1 MLPRSGAGA
10 ARAPVRSSRAGQVG
24 TMGREPPKYGVR
36 AVSHL
41 VAHGRHGVTRHWPSA
56 ERTYGRASPPG
67 VTGGAASG
75 AARRPPH
82 SHSHWAV
89 LRVESQVGASHAR
102 VQRGSGAPTLP
113 LKILN
118 SVGHVGHHCRHLFR
132 VEFRHRGRESDARLA
147 HIFQRWGLGHC
158 LGPMALENCQ

>member
-113 LKILN
+113 LKNLF
-118 SVGHVGHHCRHLFR
+118 CWRRHLFR
-132 VEFRHRGRESDARLA
+132 VEFRHRGRESEARTT
-147 HIFQRWGLGHC
+147 IQRWGLGHC
-158 LGPMALENCQ
+158 LGPMALETCQ

>member
-41 VAHGRHGVTRHWPSA
+41 LAHGRHSVTRHWPSA
-56 ERTYGRASPPG
+56 ERTYGRASPPD

-102 VQRGSGAPTLP
+102 VQRGSGAPKLP

-118 SVGHVGHHCRHLFR
+118 SVGHLFGI
-132 VEFRHRGRESDARLA
+132 FSGLSSDTVAEKVTPGEHAL
-147 HIFQRWGLGHC
+147 QRWGLGHC
-158 LGPMALENCQ
+158 LGPMALETCQ